1 MDFVYEGRKY
11 NVYRFVCN
19 VKIHGADF
27 AIQDLTGY
35 WGI

>member
-1 MDFVYEGRKY
+1 VYEGRKY